1 MAHVAISEIETV
13 TKAALMAH
21 GAGAWQAGEVAHATA
36 HAESHGNVICGLQY
50 VESYCVQLA
59 SGRVDGQVM
68 PLVSRPKT
76 AAILSDAQRGFA
88 QPAFA
93 AAKDQFCD
101 LVDEMGVAMLAVA
114 QSHTCTSL
122 GYFTEQILRRQ
133 AVHRVHNASPV
144 VFGPMASGGSVA
156 QSIAMSVPDGQGLSG
171 AF

>member
-1 MAHVAISEIETV
+1 MAQVAISEIETV

-21 GAGAWQAGEVAHATA
+21 GAGAWQAGEVARATA
-36 HAESHGNVICGLQY
+36 HSEAHGNVICGLQY

-68 PLVSRPKT
+68 PVVSRPKA
-76 AAILSDAQRGFA
+76 AAILSDAQLGFA

-101 LVDEMGVAMLAVA
+101 LVDETGVAMLAVA

-122 GYFTEQILRRQ
+122 GYFTEQIAQ
-133 AVHRVHNASPV
+133 AGWLQKAP
-144 VFGPMASGGSVA
+144 P
-156 QSIAMSVPDGQGLSG
+156 
-171 AF
+171 